1 MPRGPAFKRKFRAPK
16 RCKSLFCRVMGL
28 ACFGKHCTIGQGW
41 DRIAAPRPVGADVSS
56 RQSGPGLEAMLR
68 PFLDRSVPPR
78 TIIAVDCH
86 WDQLSPATGVSTHA
100 DAPTSASR
108 CFSRS
113 PSLTAGALRYRRVHR
128 RCLRSATAGL
138 GCSLDSI
145 VRHASKLRNGASGD
159 RSQQKSLERHHA
171 FGLTAYPHLRAGVNV
186 IRARNNRASA

>member
-16 RCKSLFCRVMGL
+16 RGKSLFCRVMGL

-86 WDQLSPATGVSTHA
+86 WDQLSPATGVSTQA

-113 PSLTAGALRYRRVHR
+113 PSLTAGALRYRRYTV
-128 RCLRSATAGL
+128 A
-138 GCSLDSI
+138 
-145 VRHASKLRNGASGD
+145 ASEAPRPAWAA
-159 RSQQKSLERHHA
+159 H
-171 FGLTAYPHLRAGVNV
+171 LTASSGMPASSGM
-186 IRARNNRASA
+186 ARLAIAVSRKAWNGTTRLG